1 MEEKAMKKPYIQPLS
16 TILLVVPELMQQTS
30 VRYQGTYDEENKTEN
45 GGAGI
50 LSRGDSNVWD
60 DDEDF

>member
-1 MEEKAMKKPYIQPLS
+1 
-16 TILLVVPELMQQTS
+16 MQQTS